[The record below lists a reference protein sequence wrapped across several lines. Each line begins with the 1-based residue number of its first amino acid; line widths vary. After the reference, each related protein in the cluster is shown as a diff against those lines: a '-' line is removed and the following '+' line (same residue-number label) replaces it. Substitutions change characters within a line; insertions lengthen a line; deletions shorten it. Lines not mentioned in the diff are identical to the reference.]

1 LAFHHHCI
9 TEGVFMG
16 WVFLMAAGLVEI
28 AMAAALKQS
37 QDWTR
42 PVPSALGVLAALVSI
57 YLLARALRYLPLGP
71 AYAIWTGI
79 GSVGVVL
86 MGVLFFGEGLSAPRL
101 ACIALVVG
109 GTAGLRFIEG

>member
-1 LAFHHHCI
+1 
-9 TEGVFMG
+9 MG
-16 WVFLMAAGLVEI
+16 WMFLLAAGLLEI

-37 QDWTR
+37 EDWSR
-42 PVPSALGVLAALVSI
+42 LVPSVVGVLTALLSI

-86 MGVLFFGEGLSAPRL
+86 MGVLFFGEALSAARL
-101 ACIALVVG
+101 ACISMVIG
-109 GTAGLRFIEG
+109 GTVGLRLVNG

>member
-1 LAFHHHCI
+1 
-9 TEGVFMG
+9 MG
-16 WVFLMAAGLVEI
+16 WIFLLTAGLVEI

-42 PVPSALGVLAALVSI
+42 PVPSVVGVLTALLSI

-86 MGVLFFGEGLSAPRL
+86 MGVLRFGESLSAPRL
-101 ACIALVVG
+101 ACITLVIA
-109 GTAGLRFIEG
+109 GTVGLRLVND

>member
-1 LAFHHHCI
+1 
-9 TEGVFMG
+9 MG
-16 WVFLMAAGLVEI
+16 WVLLLAAGLVEI

-37 QDWTR
+37 EDWTR
-42 PVPSALGVLAALVSI
+42 PVPSVVGVLTALVSI

-71 AYAIWTGI
+71 AYAVWTGI

-86 MGVLFFGEGLSAPRL
+86 MGVLFFGEALSAARL

-109 GTAGLRFIEG
+109 GTVGLRLADG

>member
-1 LAFHHHCI
+1 
-9 TEGVFMG
+9 MG
-16 WVFLMAAGLVEI
+16 WIFLLSAGLVEI

-37 QDWTR
+37 EDWSR
-42 PVPSALGVLAALVSI
+42 LVPSVVGVLTALLSI

-86 MGVLFFGEGLSAPRL
+86 MGVLFFGESLSAARL
-101 ACIALVVG
+101 ACIAMVIG
-109 GTAGLRFIEG
+109 GTVGLRLVNG

>member
-1 LAFHHHCI
+1 
-9 TEGVFMG
+9 MG
-16 WVFLMAAGLVEI
+16 WFFLLAAGLVEI

-42 PVPSALGVLAALVSI
+42 AVPSVVGVLTALVSI

-86 MGVLFFGEGLSAPRL
+86 MGVLFFGEALSAPRL
-101 ACIALVVG
+101 GCMALVIAGSV
-109 GTAGLRFIEG
+109 GLRLVEA

>member
-1 LAFHHHCI
+1 
-9 TEGVFMG
+9 MG
-16 WVFLMAAGLVEI
+16 WFFLLAAGLVEI

-42 PVPSALGVLAALVSI
+42 MVPSVVGVLTALVSI

-86 MGVLFFGEGLSAPRL
+86 MGVLFFGEALSAARL
-101 ACIALVVG
+101 GCIALVIAG
-109 GTAGLRFIEG
+109 SAGLRLIDA

>member
-1 LAFHHHCI
+1 
-9 TEGVFMG
+9 MG
-16 WVFLMAAGLVEI
+16 WFFLLAAGLVEI

-42 PVPSALGVLAALVSI
+42 LVPSAIGVVTALVSI
-57 YLLARALRYLPLGP
+57 FLLAKALRYLPLGS

-86 MGVLFFGEGLSAPRL
+86 MGVLFFGDALSAPRL
-101 ACIALVVG
+101 GCIALVIAGSV
-109 GTAGLRFIEG
+109 GLRLINA

>member
-1 LAFHHHCI
+1 
-9 TEGVFMG
+9 MG
-16 WVFLMAAGLVEI
+16 WFFLLAAGLVEI

-42 PVPSALGVLAALVSI
+42 AVPSVVGVLTALVSI
-57 YLLARALRYLPLGP
+57 YLLARALRYLPLAP

-86 MGVLFFGEGLSAPRL
+86 MGVLFFGEALSAPRL
-101 ACIALVVG
+101 GCMALVIAGSV
-109 GTAGLRFIEG
+109 GLRLVEA

>member
-1 LAFHHHCI
+1 
-9 TEGVFMG
+9 MG
-16 WVFLMAAGLVEI
+16 WFFLLAAGMVEI

-42 PVPSALGVLAALVSI
+42 AVPSVVGVLTALVSI

-86 MGVLFFGEGLSAPRL
+86 MGVLFFGEALSAPRL
-101 ACIALVVG
+101 GCMALVIAGSV
-109 GTAGLRFIEG
+109 GLRLVEA

>member
-1 LAFHHHCI
+1 
-9 TEGVFMG
+9 MG
-16 WVFLMAAGLVEI
+16 WIFLLAAGLVEI

-37 QDWTR
+37 EDWSR
-42 PVPSALGVLAALVSI
+42 LVPSVIGVLTALLSI

-86 MGVLFFGEGLSAPRL
+86 MGVFFFGEALSAVRL
-101 ACIALVVG
+101 ACIAMVIG
-109 GTAGLRFIEG
+109 GTVGLRLVNA

>member
-1 LAFHHHCI
+1 
-9 TEGVFMG
+9 MG
-16 WVFLMAAGLVEI
+16 WIFLLAAGLVEI

-37 QDWTR
+37 QDWSR
-42 PVPSALGVLAALVSI
+42 LVPSAIGVLTALLSI
-57 YLLARALRYLPLGP
+57 YLLAKALRYLPLGP

-86 MGVLFFGEGLSAPRL
+86 MGVLFLGEALSAARL

-109 GTAGLRFIEG
+109 GTVGLRFIEG

>member
-1 LAFHHHCI
+1 
-9 TEGVFMG
+9 MG
-16 WVFLMAAGLVEI
+16 WFFLLAAGLVEI

-42 PVPSALGVLAALVSI
+42 LVPSAVGVVTALVSI
-57 YLLARALRYLPLGP
+57 FLLAKALRYLPLGS

-86 MGVLFFGEGLSAPRL
+86 MGVLFFGDALSAPRL
-101 ACIALVVG
+101 GCIALVIAGSV
-109 GTAGLRFIEG
+109 GLRLINA